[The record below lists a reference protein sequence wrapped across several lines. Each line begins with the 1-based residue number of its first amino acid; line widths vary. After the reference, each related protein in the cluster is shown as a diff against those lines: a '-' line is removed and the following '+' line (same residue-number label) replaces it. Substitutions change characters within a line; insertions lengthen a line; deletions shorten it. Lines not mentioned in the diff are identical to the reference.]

1 MTDVDPDAREYAY
14 SAVAG
19 CWLDHEEA
27 RMAALEALVQPVPG
41 HRAVVLRAL
50 GNRLSTGEFGS
61 EVRRALTEPDAE
73 VREAV
78 IAAVGGW
85 RDHTEHVADDL
96 LKAASDAEPAVR
108 ERALEPFPALTGIRC

>member
-1 MTDVDPDAREYAY
+1 
-14 SAVAG
+14 
-19 CWLDHEEA
+19 
-27 RMAALEALVQPVPG
+27 MAALEALVQPVPG

-85 RDHTEHVADDL
+85 RDHTERVADDL
-96 LKAASDAEPAVR
+96 VKAASDAEPAVR
-108 ERALEPFPALTGIRC
+108 ERARRALSSPYGDQVLNVLLAGHSDEDAGAGR